1 MAAAAGN
8 SGLLEDLE
16 LSFSLRKEQ
25 RTAQKSFLIKEDVF
39 GVLPTGYG
47 KSLIYQLAP
56 LVGKLMVL
64 LWLVVAL
71 SYCVQ
76 REFERQPFIP
86 PLGLS
91 SVNGEF
97 PDPTS
102 GCGSGLSGEHQP
114 ARRLLPQC
122 AFVTVSGS
130 TEGRGELASVFF
142 DNT

>member
-1 MAAAAGN
+1 MAAAAAAGN

-25 RTAQKSFLIKEDVF
+25 RTAQKSFLKKEDVF

-47 KSLIYQLAP
+47 KSLIYQLASLP
-56 LVGKLMVL
+56 SSL
-64 LWLVVAL
+64 LCLVVAL

-91 SVNGEF
+91 PVNGEF

-102 GCGSGLSGEHQP
+102 
-114 ARRLLPQC
+114 
-122 AFVTVSGS
+122 
-130 TEGRGELASVFF
+130 
-142 DNT
+142 